1 VAGVEPGGGAA
12 MRRLLTHPLFGI
24 GLALRLLLMAV
35 LVPKAAA
42 EWYAPFMDASVA
54 ELARGLSLDP
64 WGAFLA
70 RGGTPQAFPYGVAMW
85 LALLPLAVLAKL
97 AGVGALHAYAL
108 SLMAAD
114 FVLLLLLR
122 RMLPERDTLVLA
134 LYWLSPIVLLAT
146 YGLGLNDL
154 VPTLLLTAALWRTR
168 QRRLCQAGALCAAAV
183 SAKLSM
189 LLALPFFLVY
199 LLRNRSL
206 RAGLPDYLKGG
217 LLAGALLGLPFLAS
231 PAALRMLLL
240 NPEMGKVYQFALQV
254 GAGTVLYVM
263 PLAYLLMLYLAWR
276 VRRMNFELFSTLLG
290 LGFLLVVLLTPASPG
305 WFVWIVPALVAY
317 QAGSG
322 RAAIALTAAFSLL
335 FVLENLPL
343 PALSTLAAGAP
354 APGAPLPLLPL
365 RHTVLTGLGIVLA
378 LRLWRESVSSNDYFR
393 LSRKP
398 FVIGIAGDSG
408 AGKDTLADSL
418 RGLFGAH
425 SVAQLSG
432 DDYHLWDRQKPMWQ
446 VMTHLSPLANDL
458 ESFATDLLA
467 LSDGKAILSRH
478 YDHGS
483 GRMGRPQQLAS
494 NDFIIASGLHAL
506 YLPVLR
512 ECYDLAI
519 YLDIDEGLRRYYKL
533 QRDVLVRGHSEDKV
547 RDALAQREPDSARFI
562 RPQARHAG
570 LVLAL
575 QPVQPNLLEG
585 PPGSAA
591 PRVRLLVRSRQ
602 GLNELSLRRVLV
614 GVCGLHVDLSMD
626 GEASEISLTIEGDAG
641 ADDIAMA
648 AATLF
653 PRIMEFL
660 DMRPQWREGA
670 LGLMQLIALAHIN
683 QALSRRLLWQTSS

>member
-1 VAGVEPGGGAA
+1 
-12 MRRLLTHPLFGI
+12 MRRLLTHPLFGA

-54 ELARGLSLDP
+54 GLARGLSLDP
-64 WGAFLA
+64 WAAFLA
-70 RGGTPQAFPYGVAMW
+70 RGGTPQAFPYGLAMW
-85 LALLPLAVLAKL
+85 LALLPLTVLAKL

-168 QRRLCQAGALCAAAV
+168 QRRLFQAGALCAAAA

-206 RAGLPDYLKGG
+206 RAGLADYLKGG

-231 PAALRMLLL
+231 PAALRMLLQ

-354 APGAPLPLLPL
+354 APGAPLPLPLLPL

-425 SVAQLSG
+425 SVAHLSG

-458 ESFATDLLA
+458 ESFATDLLD

-533 QRDVLVRGHSEDKV
+533 QRDVLVRGHSAEKV

-575 QPVQPNLLEG
+575 HPVQPKLLEG
-585 PPGSAA
+585 PLGSAP

-626 GEASEISLTIEGDAG
+626 GEASEISLTIEGDAS
-641 ADDIAMA
+641 AEDIAMA

>member
-1 VAGVEPGGGAA
+1 
-12 MRRLLTHPLFGI
+12 MRRLFTHPLFGI
-24 GLALRLLLMAV
+24 GLALRLLMMAL

-54 ELARGLSLDP
+54 HFSLDP

-70 RGGTPQAFPYGVAMW
+70 QGGAPQAFPYGVAMW
-85 LALLPLAVLAKL
+85 LLLLPLTALAKL
-97 AGVGALHAYAL
+97 AGFGALHAYAF

-114 FVLLLLLR
+114 CMLLLLLR
-122 RMLPERDTLVLA
+122 RLLPERDGLLLA

-168 QRRLCQAGALCAAAV
+168 QRRLFQAGALCAAAV

-189 LLALPFFLVY
+189 VLALPFFLVY

-206 RAGLPDYLKGG
+206 RAALPDYLKGG
-217 LLAGALLGLPFLAS
+217 ALAGALLGLPFLAS
-231 PAALRMLLL
+231 PAALRMLLQ

-254 GAGTVLYVM
+254 GGDTVLYVM
-263 PLAYLLMLYLAWR
+263 PLVYLLTLYLAWR
-276 VRRMNFELFSTLLG
+276 VRRMNFDLFSALLG

-305 WFVWIVPALVAY
+305 WFLWLVPTLVAY
-317 QAGSG
+317 QMGSG
-322 RAAIALTAAFSLL
+322 RMAIALSTAFAAL

-343 PALSTLAAGAP
+343 PALSTLATAAMP
-354 APGAPLPLLPL
+354 ASALQLPLLPL

-378 LRLWRESVSSNDYFR
+378 LRIWRETVGSNDYFR

-408 AGKDTLADSL
+408 AGKDTLAESL
-418 RGLFGAH
+418 RGLFGGH
-425 SVAQLSG
+425 SVAHLSG

-483 GRMGRPQQLAS
+483 GKMSRPQHVAS

-519 YLDIDEGLRRYYKL
+519 YLDIDESLRRYYKL
-533 QRDVLVRGHSEDKV
+533 QRDVLVRGHSAEKV
-547 RDALAQREPDSARFI
+547 RSSLAQREPDSARFV

-585 PPGSAA
+585 PLGSEA

-626 GEASEISLTIEGDAG
+626 GEASEITLTIEGEAS
-641 ADDIAMA
+641 AEDIAMA
-648 AATLF
+648 AAMLF